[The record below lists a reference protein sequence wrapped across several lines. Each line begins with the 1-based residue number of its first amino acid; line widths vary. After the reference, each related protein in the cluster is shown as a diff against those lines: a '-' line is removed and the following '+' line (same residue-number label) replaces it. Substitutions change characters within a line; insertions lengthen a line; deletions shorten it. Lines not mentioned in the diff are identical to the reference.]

1 MKKVIKYVL
10 PLFAIATLALS
21 FYSCGKKGTTTN
33 PTSETTSV
41 SLSGSKY
48 RADGD
53 STVTISFLSATEF
66 KMFKN
71 GIEDIKGTYEV
82 AGKTVSLKAKWTAQ
96 ASSETVSKWTIEEN
110 GNKLKDEDGRLYTK
124 I

>member
-21 FYSCGKKGTTTN
+21 FSSCGKKKTTTN
-33 PTSETTSV
+33 PTSETTST

-48 RADGD
+48 RADGN
-53 STVTISFLSATEF
+53 STTTISFLNATEF
-66 KMFKN
+66 KMSTN

-82 AGKTVSLKAKWTAQ
+82 AGKTVFLKAKWTAQ

-110 GNKLKDEDGRLYTK
+110 GNKLKDEDGRPYTK